1 MMGILARL
9 AELVTGGVRR
19 LAHNTGCRTRMSNLH
34 FEAGE
39 NTGKIPL
46 ENAKINSTLLS
57 SLLQFDESLRSGQL
71 ADTQL
76 VSDDPH
82 LLEHLELGQTAL
94 LELEAA
100 IPRRVSVM
108 PSWAPERIARF
119 EIQSVLGSG
128 GFAVVYLAFD
138 PTLNRQV
145 ALKIP
150 RPHALIRTELRR
162 RFVTEAQAAAKLD
175 HPNIVPVYDAGE
187 DRDLPYIACAYCDGP
202 TLATW
207 LSSKAAPIKPTLAAG
222 IVLKLAR
229 AIQYSHDRG
238 ILHRD
243 IKPGNVLLFPA
254 VNPED
259 EFPFIPRIGDFGL
272 AKVLES
278 NELDTV
284 TSQLIGTPRYM
295 APEILKG
302 TGQAGDVSPDV
313 YALGALLYCL
323 VVGQAPFGSATT
335 AETLR
340 KIVDTDAISPET
352 IDPSVGRDLSL
363 VCMKCLQKS
372 TQQRYQSAAELADD
386 LERYLSG
393 RPVLARETPLVLRIE
408 KWCRRRPLVAALMA
422 IATGLAVILFAL
434 AVRYTT
440 SMRHLQGQLEGTN
453 EQLKIRVTDLNTAV
467 DAADRNKAEAETNR
481 RLADEQVFAADL
493 KLADSLRQSGD
504 VRGATSILDRYSEQH
519 PSAAHIDGRRSFAW
533 RYLKGQTSRNGIAL
547 PDAGQT
553 IWDLELSPNG
563 DRLAQ
568 CGDKGV
574 VRILD
579 VQNDFQVLIER
590 QLAPTE
596 FNSIAWCDTEPILA
610 TCADDGLVRVYSA
623 EDLQLLRTLEAFPGK
638 HAYGLAFLP
647 GTTRLYV
654 GGDSVELQAWNAA
667 TGELVQT
674 ISTPHTRGIENL
686 VVSTDGT
693 QVVTGG
699 YEGHL
704 CLWSVEDHSMLWQ
717 QTMTRG
723 DLIGPVTIVQITPDG
738 KHVVACVLKDSIVVC
753 DASTGTELRRWQG
766 LDRIQAIVADNK
778 RVICGDSLGLMSE
791 LKIEDD
797 QSQWRPVHQWPGH
810 DAKLSSIGLIAK
822 DSQDSASAQIVS
834 TDRSGKVMTWFTDS
848 TIETPTFP
856 PLNGVPGFCSNSVSW
871 KDAATLLRSHSS
883 GIQSLNVK
891 SGQSEQIF
899 SSKTNIT
906 FVRYSSASDLLVA
919 ADSDGQVT
927 VIPRD
932 NSQTSVIRV
941 WEDQFIDGILIDQSG
956 SKALAFDQKQN
967 VAIIDLHKNEILL
980 RLADRESSTIS
991 PDGRWIVSAD
1001 RNTDAFD
1008 VFDGATLQRIRTLK
1022 DIDPTDEF
1030 IAFSDDSKLFVSAGT
1045 HRIVTVWETETWS
1058 VIQRISIPSRGLQMP
1073 TFHPDGRTLAIADS
1087 LGLIRLL
1094 DIQSGR
1100 ELFAIGP
1107 YSSTHFHGLGFSPD
1121 GNTLGFVEQNW
1132 DLQLITVGE

>member
-1 MMGILARL
+1 M
-9 AELVTGGVRR
+9 
-19 LAHNTGCRTRMSNLH
+19 
-34 FEAGE
+34 
-39 NTGKIPL
+39 
-46 ENAKINSTLLS
+46 ENAKIDPTLLS

-76 VSDDPH
+76 VSDDQD
-82 LLEHLELGQTAL
+82 LLENLELGQNAL

-150 RPHALIRTELRR
+150 RPHALIRPELRR

-207 LSSKAAPIKPTLAAG
+207 LSSKAAPIKPTLAAR

-254 VNPED
+254 ANPQD

-302 TGQAGDVSPDV
+302 TGQPGDVSPDV

-340 KIVDTDAISPET
+340 KIVDSDAISPET

-386 LERYLSG
+386 LDRYLSG
-393 RPVLARETPLVLRIE
+393 RPVLARETPLVLRME

-422 IATGLAVILFAL
+422 IATGLSVILLAL

-440 SMRHLQGQLEGTN
+440 SMRQLQGQLEGTN
-453 EQLKIRVTDLNTAV
+453 EQLKIRVTDLKTAV

-504 VRGATSILDRYSEQH
+504 VRGATLILDRYSEPH

-533 RYLKGQTSRNGIAL
+533 RYLKGQTSRNGMAL

-553 IWDLELSPNG
+553 IWDLELSPKG

-579 VQNDFQVLIER
+579 VQNDFRILIER

-623 EDLQLLRTLEAFPGK
+623 DNLQLLRTLEAFPGK
-638 HAYGLAFLP
+638 HAYGLAFVP
-647 GTTRLYV
+647 GTARLYV
-654 GGDSVELQAWNAA
+654 GGDSVELQAWDAV
-667 TGELVQT
+667 TGQLVQKV
-674 ISTPHTRGIENL
+674 STPHSRGIENL
-686 VVSTDGT
+686 VVSSDGT

-717 QTMTRG
+717 QTITQG
-723 DLIGPVTIVQITPDG
+723 EDTGPVTIVQITPDG
-738 KHVVACVLKDSIVVC
+738 KYVVACVMKDTIIVC

-766 LDRIQAIVADNK
+766 LDRIHAMVADNK

-791 LKIEDD
+791 LRIHDD
-797 QSQWRPVHQWPGH
+797 ESHWQPVHQWPGH
-810 DAKLSSIGLIAK
+810 DSKLSSISLIAQA
-822 DSQDSASAQIVS
+822 SQDATSAEIVS
-834 TDRSGKVMTWFTDS
+834 TDREGKVWQWFANSRIRTK
-848 TIETPTFP
+848 TFP
-856 PLNGVPGFCSNSVSW
+856 PLKGVPGHYHNSVSW
-871 KDAATLLRSHSS
+871 KDAATLLRSHAN

-891 SGQSEQIF
+891 SGESEDLF
-899 SSKTNIT
+899 SSSTT
-906 FVRYSSASDLLVA
+906 VSSVRYSMETDRIVF
-919 ADSDGQVT
+919 ADSTGQVS
-927 VIPRD
+927 VIQRD
-932 NSQTSVIRV
+932 RSKTSVIRV
-941 WEDQFIDGILIDQSG
+941 WKDQFIDRILIDPSG
-956 SKALAFDQKQN
+956 SRALAFDHNQN
-967 VAIIDLHKNEILL
+967 MAVLDLHKHEVLL

-991 PDGRWIVSAD
+991 PNGRWIVSGD
-1001 RNTDAFD
+1001 RKTDAFD
-1008 VFDGATLQRIRTLK
+1008 VFDGETLK
-1022 DIDPTDEF
+1022 RIKILEDIDPTDEN
-1030 IAFSDDSKLFVSAGT
+1030 ITFSQDSRLFVSAGA
-1045 HRIVTVWETETWS
+1045 HRVVTVWDTETWS
-1058 VIQRISIPSRGLQMP
+1058 VIQRISVPSRGLRMP
-1073 TFHPDGRTLAIADS
+1073 TFHPDGRTLAVADA
-1087 LGLIRLL
+1087 LGFIRLV
-1094 DIQSGR
+1094 DIRSGR
-1100 ELFAIGP
+1100 EFFALGP
-1107 YSSTHFHGLGFSPD
+1107 YSSTQFHGLGFSPD
-1121 GNTLGFVEQNW
+1121 GKTLGFLDQNW